1 MNLIGSNLHKE
12 LRASRT
18 KRDKTDISAITS
30 SLKSAL
36 NPFDSAVNGDV
47 PFNIRSGRQA
57 SDECASSLL
66 SAIDRGKDARDKFLQ
81 DVIEQPSRF
90 EDEFIKKMSLV
101 NFV

>member
-1 MNLIGSNLHKE
+1 MITSISKTLLLNKLKEIGRMNLIGSNLHKE
-12 LRASRT
+12 LRACRT
-18 KRDKTDISAITS
+18 KRDKTDTSAITS

-66 SAIDRGKDARDKFLQ
+66 SAMDRGKDA
-81 DVIEQPSRF
+81 
-90 EDEFIKKMSLV
+90 
-101 NFV
+101 